1 MKRTGQEGDKSIT
14 ATMKDVARLAGVSV
28 STVSR
33 VINDTVPV
41 EPETRERVLSA
52 IRDTDFR
59 PNLLARGL
67 RSKSGNLIGLLVPD
81 ILNES
86 FALMSK
92 YAEEFAER
100 AGFALI
106 IGNTNNDP
114 DKEERFIRDL
124 VRRHVDGIIFSRVS
138 DESRI
143 LQIIKESRIP
153 SVIIDRSLEQED
165 VPTVVMDNHSAG
177 VMAAEHLLSL
187 GHRRFACITGPMN
200 IAIVRERFLGFQE
213 TVNRRGA
220 SIPESCVY
228 EGNFKY
234 EAGSRAIEQ
243 LGRQKEKFTALWAHN
258 DLMALGAL
266 NELQRQGKRVPEEVS
281 LVGLD
286 NISISKM
293 VAPALTTIGQPF
305 REMCGSA
312 VDIILRIRRGEKIP
326 QLRVTLAPELFFR
339 GTSGTA
345 PAVST

>member
-1 MKRTGQEGDKSIT
+1 MKRSGEAGDKSVT
-14 ATMKDVARLAGVSV
+14 ATVKDVARLARVSV

-33 VINDTVPV
+33 VINNTVPV

-52 IRDTDFR
+52 IRDMDFR

-92 YAEEFAER
+92 YAEEYAER

-124 VRRHVDGIIFSRVS
+124 VRRHVDGIVFSRVS
-138 DESRI
+138 DKSRI
-143 LQIIKESRIP
+143 LQIIEESKIP
-153 SVIIDRSLEQED
+153 FVIIDRSLEQED
-165 VPTVVMDNHSAG
+165 VPTVVMDNYGAG
-177 VMAAEHLLSL
+177 VTAAEHLLSL

-200 IAIVRERFLGFQE
+200 IAIVRERFLGFRE
-213 TVNRRGA
+213 TVGLRGG
-220 SIPESCVY
+220 SLPDSRVY

-234 EAGSRAIEQ
+234 EAGARAVEHLARDQ
-243 LGRQKEKFTALWAHN
+243 FTALWAHN

-266 NELQRQGKRVPEEVS
+266 NELQRQGKRVPEDVS

-286 NISISKM
+286 NISIAKM
-293 VAPALTTIGQPF
+293 VVPPLTTIGQPF
-305 REMCGSA
+305 REMCESA

-326 QLRVTLAPELFFR
+326 QLRVTLSPELFVR
-339 GTSGTA
+339 GTSGPA
-345 PAVST
+345 PTSAT